1 MYIGTSQS
9 DPFPRVMV
17 LFFRT
22 HIPEYPHKTNPV
34 NAGPADFDGPTRFSP
49 NGEVEGEAMLKK
61 KPQ

>member
-9 DPFPRVMV
+9 DPSS
-17 LFFRT
+17 
-22 HIPEYPHKTNPV
+22 HKANTRS
-34 NAGPADFDGPTRFSP
+34 GDFDGLTHFSP